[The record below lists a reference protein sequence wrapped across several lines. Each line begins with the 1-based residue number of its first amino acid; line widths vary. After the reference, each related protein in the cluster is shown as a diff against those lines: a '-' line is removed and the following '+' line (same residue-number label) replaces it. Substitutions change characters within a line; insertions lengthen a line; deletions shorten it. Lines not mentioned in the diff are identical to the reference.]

1 MNVFISSKKT
11 LFEDPSLQLSA

>member
-1 MNVFISSKKT
+1 MNVFISPKKT